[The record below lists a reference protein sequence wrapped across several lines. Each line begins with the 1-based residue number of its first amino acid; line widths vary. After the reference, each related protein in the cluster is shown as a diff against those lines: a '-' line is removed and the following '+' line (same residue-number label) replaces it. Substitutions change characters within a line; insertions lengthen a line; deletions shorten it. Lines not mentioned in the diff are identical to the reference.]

1 MSIKN
6 KTAKLYRCLIPV
18 SLLQHS
24 YTTLTLPASTNL
36 AFTMAK
42 RCISVQE
49 ITKNLKLF
57 TEEPR
62 KIEINSKTLR

>member
-1 MSIKN
+1 MQCQS
-6 KTAKLYRCLIPV
+6 KTTQSLFIF

-24 YTTLTLPASTNL
+24 YTTLTLPAQSTI

-49 ITKNLKLF
+49 ITKNLKLY
-57 TEEPR
+57 TEESR
-62 KIEINSKTLR
+62 KVDINIETLR